1 MQLPLS
7 PAQLPA
13 EMLLLPP
20 LFFAAEWIAMFLDA
34 DKMQCVHEGSVP
46 RLFRFRF
53 IFLFAFIFVYCI
65 EVLTVCIT

>member
-13 EMLLLPP
+13 EMLPLPP

-34 DKMQCVHEGSVP
+34 DKMQCVHESSVA

-53 IFLFAFIFVYCI
+53 LLLFAFIFLYYI
-65 EVLTVCIT
+65 